1 MTRVLVL
8 DFDGTM
14 TDAEREGE
22 PFIRGYLDDLA
33 TLTGAREQAP
43 RARLD
48 AIAAMI
54 DAAMLAAPA
63 EHGYPWNGRLV
74 APASVDPYLRMVPVA
89 NAILDEFKAF
99 EHAVDRAR
107 LHQILFRYNYD
118 KTRAHPCFKSGAREL
133 LASLAG
139 TETFVVTNSDT
150 EAVRGK
156 IETLDDG
163 TGALAW
169 LFDRVHGYAQ
179 KFEVDDTWADG
190 PAELR
195 IPELQR
201 AVPAASLSRSHPG
214 PARRRRRV
222 VEGPHRRRRHL
233 RARPVDAAGEGCAGR
248 VGRERADAVVRAEV
262 RRVVA
267 SPGQTHRRST
277 RDSRVRVRA
286 LTRRGAPA
294 TLRA

>member
-201 AVPAASLSRSHPG
+201 AVLT
-214 PARRRRRV
+214 RRRRYHDRIQGLLDGAGASWKDLTV
-222 VEGPHRRRRHL
+222 VGDIFELDLSMPLAKG
-233 RARPVDAAGEGCAGR
+233 AR
-248 VGRERADAVVRAEV
+248 VGLVANARTPSYERKFVESLHPQGKLIDDLREIPAFAF
-262 RRVVA
+262 
-267 SPGQTHRRST
+267 
-277 RDSRVRVRA
+277 
-286 LTRRGAPA
+286 AP
-294 TLRA
+294 